1 MAHLIGLMLRI
12 YLFGQL
18 ELGSAADASQ
28 TSILAQP
35 KRLAFLAYLAVTGGK
50 YHRRDTLLALF
61 WPELNALAARRALRN
76 TLYQLRLTLGDEV
89 FLVRGDDE
97 VAVNSAILWCDV
109 AALKEAVAAER
120 YDEAVSLYRGELLD
134 GFHLTNAGEGF
145 EGWLSRERALALSLA
160 LQALDAQV
168 TRFERAGDSAAAAQ
182 CAVRATAIAPFD
194 EVWLRRAAIALDAV
208 GDRSGAVRLADAF
221 VQRMATELEARPSSE
236 TVELI
241 ERLRSGSNDRMPR
254 RTSPAEP
261 PRATASPANPAASD
275 VFGDRAA
282 YATTG
287 GTAGAGPS
295 PAPSIEV
302 SRVMAATDLR
312 SWPRRHSRWW
322 RSWPVGAFVAVALAV
337 AGWVA
342 VTQHRHN
349 APQAR
354 ERVLVTLFNNR
365 TGDTTLNPL
374 GDMVVDWLAR
384 GLVRSQ
390 LADVVDPRALRA
402 RGRTLSGQ
410 PDDPAALAR
419 RVGAVLVVA
428 GSYYRSGDSLLFV
441 AGIVDGDGRVLR
453 TVGPLAASLA
463 HPVDGVEATRARVMT
478 ALASIVDVR
487 SRGDWNIHAPPPPFE
502 AYEPYMAGWDFFWSN
517 QFSKAES
524 LFALAA
530 TRDTTF
536 DGANVAVATAAA
548 NILRCGIVDSVVRS
562 LDRRGRSLNEPDA
575 LNVRI
580 AVARCHGRN
589 DEMMQLAIQRA
600 RALSPTSPT
609 QVSTANA
616 ALWANH
622 PAGAVAILERLN
634 PAVDLDWMPMPDH
647 LDYWASLTEG
657 YHMIGRY
664 DAELAATNRGDMVGL
679 GRALYRGRALV
690 GLERSAD
697 ALAGLDSAFAM
708 PAEPGLSS
716 GMAPNTDGRAEYT
729 GTAAWVGLWLAHE
742 LDVHG
747 DSAAGRAAAIRT
759 LAWLDRLP
767 RPDRETPEMR
777 FFAMQFLEQAGRTA
791 DAMRVA
797 ERLVAEDSANVDYRG
812 LMAGLAV
819 ESGDTALAGRLDMW
833 LAALPPE
840 RALWGASFYRARA
853 ASLRGRAAEAVGLV
867 RETLARGA
875 WPYWIH
881 ADPALHRLAGRP
893 DYLTLMAPRP

>member
-1 MAHLIGLMLRI
+1 MLRI

-35 KRLAFLAYLAVTGGK
+35 KRLAFLAYLAVSGGK

-97 VAVNSAILWCDV
+97 VAVNPALLWCD
-109 AALKEAVAAER
+109 ASALKDAVAAER
-120 YDEAVSLYRGELLD
+120 FEEAVSLYRGELLE

-145 EGWLSRERALALSLA
+145 ESWLSRERAQALSLA
-160 LQALDAQV
+160 LQALDAQA
-168 TRFERAGDSAAAAQ
+168 TRCERAGDRAGAAQ

-194 EVWLRRAAIALDAV
+194 EVWLRRAAAALDAV

-221 VQRMATELEARPSSE
+221 VQRMVTELEARPSAE
-236 TVELI
+236 TRDLI
-241 ERLRSGSNDRMPR
+241 ERLRSGSNDEAPR
-254 RTSPAEP
+254 RTSPVEP
-261 PRATASPANPAASD
+261 ARATASVAD
-275 VFGDRAA
+275 
-282 YATTG
+282 
-287 GTAGAGPS
+287 
-295 PAPSIEV
+295 
-302 SRVMAATDLR
+302 AATSSPIVQHTTPAITTAADLR
-312 SWPRRHSRWW
+312 PVPRRRNRWW
-322 RSWPVGAFVAVALAV
+322 RSWPIASLVAVALVV

-342 VTQHRHN
+342 VTQQRHN
-349 APQAR
+349 VPQAR
-354 ERVLVTLFNNR
+354 ERVLVTLFDNR
-365 TGDTTLNPL
+365 TGDTTLNPI

-402 RGRTLSGQ
+402 RGRTQSGQ
-410 PDDPAALAR
+410 AEDPAALAH
-419 RVGAVLVVA
+419 RVGAALVVT

-453 TVGPLAASLA
+453 TVGPLAAGLT

-487 SRGDWNIHAPPPPFE
+487 SRADWNIHTAPPAFE
-502 AYEPYMAGWDFFWSN
+502 AYEPYVAGRDYFWLN
-517 QFSKAES
+517 QFAKAES

-530 TRDTTF
+530 TRDTAF
-536 DGANVAVATAAA
+536 DAANVAVATAAA
-548 NILRCGIVDSVVRS
+548 NILQCGVVDSVVRS
-562 LDRRGRSLNEPDA
+562 LARRGRSLNELDG

-589 DEMMQLAIQRA
+589 DEMMQLAMERA
-600 RALSPTSPT
+600 QALSPTSPT
-609 QVSTANA
+609 QLSTANA
-616 ALWANH
+616 ALWADH

-634 PAVDLDWMPMPDH
+634 PTVDLDWMPMPDH
-647 LDYWASLTEG
+647 LDYWASLTEA
-657 YHMIGRY
+657 YHMVDRH
-664 DAELAATNRGDMVGL
+664 DAELAATDRSHMVGL
-679 GRALYRGRALV
+679 GRLLYRGRALA
-690 GLERSAD
+690 GLGRSAD
-697 ALAGLDSAFAM
+697 VLEALDSAFLS
-708 PAEPGLSS
+708 PTEPGLSS
-716 GMAPNTDGRAEYT
+716 GMGPNTDGRAEYT
-729 GTAAWVGLWLAHE
+729 GTAAWVGLWFAHE
-742 LDVHG
+742 LAVHG

-767 RPDRETPEMR
+767 RAERETPEMR
-777 FFAMQFLEQAGRTA
+777 MFAIQFLEQAGRA
-791 DAMRVA
+791 PDAVRLA
-797 ERLVAEDSANVDYRG
+797 QGLVAEDTSNVDYRG
-812 LMAGLAV
+812 LMAGAAV

-840 RALWGASFYRARA
+840 RALWGASFYRARV
-853 ASLRGRAAEAVGLV
+853 ASLRGRPAEAVGLV

-893 DYLTLMAPRP
+893 EFVAMMTPRP

>member
-1 MAHLIGLMLRI
+1 MGQLVGLMLRI

-28 TSILAQP
+28 TSIFAQP
-35 KRLAFLAYLAVTGGK
+35 KRLAFLAYLAVSAGK

-97 VAVNSAILWCDV
+97 VAVNPALLWCDV

-120 YDEAVSLYRGELLD
+120 YEEAVSLYRGELLE

-145 EGWLSRERALALSLA
+145 EGWLSRERAHALSLA

-168 TRFERAGDSAAAAQ
+168 TRCERAGDRAGAAR
-182 CAVRATAIAPFD
+182 CAVRAAAIAPFD
-194 EVWLRRAAIALDAV
+194 EVWLRRAAAALDAV

-221 VQRMATELEARPSSE
+221 VQRMATELEARPSAE
-236 TVELI
+236 TRELI
-241 ERLRSGSNDRMPR
+241 ERLRSGSNDQPPR
-254 RTSPAEP
+254 RRSPAEL
-261 PRATASPANPAASD
+261 PRAAGSMADFATSSPIVQHTTPPIAA
-275 VFGDRAA
+275 AA
-282 YATTG
+282 E
-287 GTAGAGPS
+287 PRFLSRRRS
-295 PAPSIEV
+295 P
-302 SRVMAATDLR
+302 
-312 SWPRRHSRWW
+312 WW
-322 RSWPVGAFVAVALAV
+322 RTWPIASLVAVAV
-337 AGWVA
+337 VVVGWVA
-342 VTQHRHN
+342 VTQDRHK

-354 ERVLVTLFNNR
+354 ERVLVTLFDNR

-402 RGRTLSGQ
+402 RGRTQSGQ
-410 PDDPAALAR
+410 PEDPAALAH
-419 RVGAVLVVA
+419 RVGAALVVT

-487 SRGDWNIHAPPPPFE
+487 SRADWNIYAAPPAFE
-502 AYEPYMAGWDFFWSN
+502 AYEPYVTGRDYFWLN
-517 QFSKAES
+517 QFAKAES
-524 LFALAA
+524 LFAIAA
-530 TRDTTF
+530 TRDTAF
-536 DGANVAVATAAA
+536 DAANVAVATAAA
-548 NILRCGIVDSVVRS
+548 NILQCGTVDSVVRS
-562 LDRRGRSLNEPDA
+562 LARRGRSLNEVDG

-589 DEMMQLAIQRA
+589 DEMMQLAMQRA
-600 RALSPTSPT
+600 QALSPTSPT
-609 QVSTANA
+609 QLSTANA
-616 ALWANH
+616 ALWADH

-634 PAVDLDWMPMPDH
+634 PMVDLDWMPMPDH

-657 YHMIGRY
+657 YHMVGRH
-664 DAELAATNRGDMVGL
+664 DAELAATDRSHMVGL
-679 GRALYRGRALV
+679 GRLLYRGRALA
-690 GLERSAD
+690 GLGRSAD
-697 ALAGLDSAFAM
+697 VLEALDSAFLM
-708 PAEPGLSS
+708 PTEPGLSS
-716 GMAPNTDGRAEYT
+716 GMGPNTDGRAEYT
-729 GTAAWVGLWLAHE
+729 GTAAWVGLWFAHE
-742 LDVHG
+742 LAVHG

-767 RPDRETPEMR
+767 RGERETAEMR
-777 FFAMQFLEQAGRTA
+777 MFAIQFLEQAGRA
-791 DAMRVA
+791 PDALRLA
-797 ERLVAEDSANVDYRG
+797 QGLVAEDTSNVDYRG
-812 LMAGLAV
+812 LMAGVAA
-819 ESGDTALAGRLDMW
+819 ESGDTALATRLDGW

-840 RALWGASFYRARA
+840 RALWGASFYRARV
-853 ASLRGRAAEAVGLV
+853 ASLRGRPAEAVGLV

-893 DYLTLMAPRP
+893 EYVAMMTPRP